1 MPDIKTREIDRTP
14 KIRDAAARLPKE
26 LVRDIAVKSGDSIK
40 SAFLSSPS
48 GGQGESMSEDASE
61 RLQNG
66 MERTTDTGVRA
77 TWGSGKRIVQMA
89 GRRRR
94 GRSATGTEYTGGTQ
108 NATGGFAD
116 GQTSSPSAGLPAEEI
131 DHHGLSGIDAKEYA
145 IREKQTEN
153 LRIKT
158 KEEMRTVQGITKSTE
173 RGKYIGSGKLSYSS
187 AERIKAKSKADKLGR
202 SSAVTRE
209 RGQRIYQAGKQL
221 AIKGKSMAGKTGK
234 GAKKAISSIKATVK
248 TTVTAVRSVL
258 AFVSAGSVVVFFVII
273 LGVIGGIAA
282 SSGSSSAESLSQEV
296 LAYTSTIQRYA
307 SQYGIPEY
315 VASIQAIMMQES
327 GGRGT
332 DPMQASEC
340 PYNTRYPNSPGA
352 IQDPE
357 YSIQVGVQYYADCVS
372 QAGCESPSDLGRLQL
387 SWQGYNYGN
396 GYIDWALTNYG
407 GYSLENALEFSQQQ
421 AAAHGWSGYGD
432 PEYVPH
438 VQRYYSGGNI
448 FAGLFGNQQ
457 IVTIAQNEIG
467 ASDGQKYWSWYG
479 FTTYQ
484 EWCACFVSW
493 CGEQAGLIDSGAI
506 PRFSLCSDGVA
517 WFQSQGKWQAA
528 GSTPT
533 AGSLVFFDWGGD
545 GVSDHVAIVEKC
557 ENGIIYTIEGNTST
571 KINGESIRGVWQHTY
586 TVGNTK
592 ILGYGMQ

>member
-26 LVRDIAVKSGDSIK
+26 LVRDIAVKSGESVK
-40 SAFLSSPS
+40 SSFSSVS
-48 GGQGESMSEDASE
+48 AGGQGKSMSEDAGD

-66 MERTTDTGVRA
+66 MEWTADKGSRAVWGTGKKAVQGTAR
-77 TWGSGKRIVQMA
+77 KR
-89 GRRRR
+89 REK
-94 GRSATGTEYTGGTQ
+94 SAYTGYSDGTQ
-108 NATGGFAD
+108 NETSGFPD
-116 GQTSSPSAGLPAEEI
+116 RQTAEPPAGVSAAGAERQGEP
-131 DHHGLSGIDAKEYA
+131 GIHPEEVA
-145 IREKQTEN
+145 IRERQTEH
-153 LRIKT
+153 LQVKT
-158 KEEMRTVQGITKSTE
+158 KEEAQAAQEMKESAGRRTAGA
-173 RGKYIGSGKLSYSS
+173 SGKLSDSS
-187 AERIKAKSKADKLGR
+187 AGRIKSKSQMEKMSKSGNAVRKQGR
-202 SSAVTRE
+202 RT
-209 RGQRIYQAGKQL
+209 YQAGKQL
-221 AIKGKSMAGKTGK
+221 AVKGKSMTGKTAK
-234 GAKKAISSIKATVK
+234 GIKQTASSVKAAAKSA
-248 TTVTAVRSVL
+248 VTAVRSAL
-258 AFVSAGSVVVFFVII
+258 ALVSAGSVVVFLVII

-296 LAYTSTIQRYA
+296 LAYTSTIQKYA

-357 YSIQVGVQYYADCVS
+357 YSIQVGVQYYADCVE
-372 QAGCESPSDLGRLQL
+372 QAGCKSPADLGRLQL

-396 GYIDWALTNYG
+396 GYIGWALTNYG

-438 VQRYYSGGNI
+438 VQRYYSGGNL

-457 IVTIAQNEIG
+457 IVTAAKGEIG
-467 ASDGQKYWSWYG
+467 ASDGQKYWEWYG
-479 FTTYQ
+479 FGSYQ

-493 CGEQAGLIDSGAI
+493 CGEQAGLIENEAM
-506 PRFSLCSDGVA
+506 PRFSLCSDGMS
-517 WFQSQGKWQAA
+517 WFQSQGKWQTA

-533 AGSLVFFDWGGD
+533 AGSLIFFDWDGD
-545 GVSDHVAIVEKC
+545 RVPDHVGIVEKC
-557 ENGIIYTIEGNTST
+557 EDGTIYTVEGNTST
-571 KINGESIRGVWQHTY
+571 IINGESIRGVWQHQY
-586 TVGNTK
+586 VISNPS
-592 ILGYGMQ
+592 ILGYGTI

>member
-14 KIRDAAARLPKE
+14 KIRDAAAMLPKE
-26 LVRDIAVKSGDSIK
+26 LVRDIAVKSGESVKDSFF
-40 SAFLSSPS
+40 SASA
-48 GGQGESMSEDASE
+48 GGQEKSMSEDAGD
-61 RLQNG
+61 RLQSG
-66 MERTTDTGVRA
+66 MERTADIGSRAVWGTGKKAVQRAVRKRREKTAYTGYSDETQNNTGGFTDKQTA
-77 TWGSGKRIVQMA
+77 ESPA
-89 GRRRR
+89 GM
-94 GRSATGTEYTGGTQ
+94 SATG
-108 NATGGFAD
+108 
-116 GQTSSPSAGLPAEEI
+116 AERQGE
-131 DHHGLSGIDAKEYA
+131 SGIYPEGAA
-145 IREKQTEN
+145 IREKQTEH

-158 KEEMRTVQGITKSTE
+158 KEEAQTAQEMKESAVRRTAGA
-173 RGKYIGSGKLSYSS
+173 SGKFSDSS
-187 AERIKAKSKADKLGR
+187 AGRIKSKSQMEKMSKSGNAVREQGR
-202 SSAVTRE
+202 RT
-209 RGQRIYQAGKQL
+209 YQAGKQL
-221 AIKGKSMAGKTGK
+221 AVKWRSTAGKTAK
-234 GAKKAISSIKATVK
+234 GLKQTASSVKAAAKSA
-248 TTVTAVRSVL
+248 VTAVRSAL
-258 AFVSAGSVVVFFVII
+258 ALVSAGSVVVFLVII

-296 LAYTSTIQRYA
+296 LAYTSTIQKYA

-357 YSIQVGVQYYADCVS
+357 YSIQVGIQYYADCVE
-372 QAGCESPSDLGRLQL
+372 QAGCESPADMRRLQL

-396 GYIDWALTNYG
+396 GYIGWALTNYG

-448 FAGLFGNQQ
+448 FEGLFGNQQ
-457 IVTIAQNEIG
+457 IVTIAQNEVG
-467 ASDGQKYWSWYG
+467 GSDGQKYWSWYG

-493 CGEQAGLIDSGAI
+493 CGEQAGLVESGAM
-506 PRFSLCSDGVA
+506 PGFSLCSDGVS
-517 WFQSQGKWQAA
+517 WFQSHGKWQSA

-533 AGSLVFFDWGGD
+533 VGSLIFFDWGGD
-545 GVSDHVAIVEKC
+545 GVSDHVGIVEKY
-557 ENGIIYTIEGNTST
+557 ENGIVYTIEGNTST
-571 KINGESIRGVWQHTY
+571 RVNGESVRGVWQHQY
-586 TVGNTK
+586 NISNK
-592 ILGYGMQ
+592 AILGYGMLQ

>member
-1 MPDIKTREIDRTP
+1 MPDIKTREVDRTL

-26 LVRDIAVKSGDSIK
+26 LVHDIAVKSGDSVK
-40 SAFLSSPS
+40 STFLPASYGEQGPSPT
-48 GGQGESMSEDASE
+48 EDAGD
-61 RLQNG
+61 RLQTG
-66 MERTTDTGVRA
+66 MEWTADHGGRA
-77 TWGSGKRIVQMA
+77 TWSAGEKAARMVAKRHQEQLVPGEPSEEVPSGMDLKEQEIRVKQTGGVQM
-89 GRRRR
+89 
-94 GRSATGTEYTGGTQ
+94 
-108 NATGGFAD
+108 
-116 GQTSSPSAGLPAEEI
+116 
-131 DHHGLSGIDAKEYA
+131 
-145 IREKQTEN
+145 
-153 LRIKT
+153 KT
-158 KEEMRTVQGITKSTE
+158 KDRMEAARKRAGSSGRLST
-173 RGKYIGSGKLSYSS
+173 SA
-187 AERIKAKSKADKLGR
+187 AERIKSRGSVEKAGR
-202 SSAVTRE
+202 GSTAARE
-209 RGQRIYQAGKQL
+209 QGHRTYQAGKQL
-221 AIKGKSMAGKTGK
+221 AVRGKSMAGKGVRETVSGVK
-234 GAKKAISSIKATVK
+234 AAAKSAAAAVK
-248 TTVTAVRSVL
+248 TTL
-258 AFVSAGSVVVFFVII
+258 APAMAGGVVVLLVIVF
-273 LGVIGGIAA
+273 GVIGGISV
-282 SSGSSSAESLSQEV
+282 SSVSSSTEALSQEV

-340 PYNTRYPNSPGA
+340 PYNTRYPNNPGT

-357 YSIQVGVQYYADCVS
+357 YSIQVGVQYYADCVN
-372 QAGCESPSDLGRLQL
+372 QAGCENPADLNRLQL

-396 GYIDWALTNYG
+396 GYIGWALTNYG

-438 VQRYYSGGNI
+438 VQRYYSDGNI

-479 FTTYQ
+479 FGSYQ

-493 CGEQAGLIDSGAI
+493 CGEQAGLIDSGAM
-506 PRFSLCSDGVA
+506 PRFSLCSDGMS

-528 GSTPT
+528 GNTPT
-533 AGSLVFFDWGGD
+533 AGSLIFFDWGGD

-557 ENGIIYTIEGNTST
+557 ENGIIYTIEGNTS
-571 KINGESIRGVWQHTY
+571 IRVNGESVRGVWQHQY
-586 TVGNTK
+586 EIHNSS
-592 ILGYGMQ
+592 IMGYGQ

>member
-26 LVRDIAVKSGDSIK
+26 LVHDISVKSGM
-40 SAFLSSPS
+40 SAKESFFSAS
-48 GGQGESMSEDASE
+48 GGVQGKSMSEDAGD
-61 RLQNG
+61 RLQSG
-66 MERTTDTGVRA
+66 MEWTADTGTRAVWSTGEKAVQRAVR
-77 TWGSGKRIVQMA
+77 KR
-89 GRRRR
+89 REK
-94 GRSATGTEYTGGTQ
+94 SAYTEHSDNTSYG
-108 NATGGFAD
+108 TGGFAD
-116 GQTSSPSAGLPAEEI
+116 RQSAYSTAGTSTVGIADGKEDVNNPEEF
-131 DHHGLSGIDAKEYA
+131 AV
-145 IREKQTEN
+145 REKKTEE

-158 KEEMRTVQGITKSTE
+158 KETAQATQEIAGSAGRRTSDAS
-173 RGKYIGSGKLSYSS
+173 RKLSFSS
-187 AERIKAKSKADKLGR
+187 AERIKSKSQMEKMGR
-202 SSAVTRE
+202 NTANVRE
-209 RGQRIYQAGKQL
+209 QGRRTYQAGKQL
-221 AIKGKSMAGKTGK
+221 AIRGKSVAGKTTK
-234 GAKKAISSIKATVK
+234 GAKQAVSSVKAAAKSA
-248 TTVTAVRSVL
+248 VTAVRSVL
-258 AFVSAGSVVVFFVII
+258 ALVSGGGVVVFLVII

-282 SSGSSSAESLSQEV
+282 FSGNSSAEPLSQEV

-357 YSIQVGVQYYADCVS
+357 YSIQVGIQYYADCVE
-372 QAGCESPSDLGRLQL
+372 QAGCESPADMGRLQL

-396 GYIDWALTNYG
+396 GYIGWALENYG

-457 IVTIAQNEIG
+457 IVTVAKNEIG

-493 CGEQAGLIDSGAI
+493 CGEQAGLIESGAM
-506 PRFSLCSDGVA
+506 PRFSLCSDGMS
-517 WFQSQGKWQAA
+517 WFQSHGKWQSA
-528 GSTPT
+528 GSTPNV
-533 AGSLVFFDWGGD
+533 GSIIFFDWGGD

-557 ENGIIYTIEGNTST
+557 ENGIVYTIEGNTST
-571 KINGESIRGVWQHTY
+571 RVDGERVRGVWQHQY
-586 TVGNTK
+586 NIGADD
-592 ILGYGMQ
+592 ILGYGMLR

>member
-14 KIRDAAARLPKE
+14 KIKDAAARLPKE
-26 LVRDIAVKSGDSIK
+26 LVRDIAVKSGESVK
-40 SAFLSSPS
+40 NSFFSASA
-48 GGQGESMSEDASE
+48 GGQGTSMSEDAGD
-61 RLQNG
+61 RLQSG
-66 MERTTDTGVRA
+66 MEWTADKGSRVIGGVGKKTAQRIARKRREKFDYTTDGVQNDTDGFTDRQA
-77 TWGSGKRIVQMA
+77 AEPPA
-89 GRRRR
+89 GM
-94 GRSATGTEYTGGTQ
+94 SAIE
-108 NATGGFAD
+108 
-116 GQTSSPSAGLPAEEI
+116 AECQGEQ
-131 DHHGLSGIDAKEYA
+131 GIHPEEVA
-145 IREKQTEN
+145 IREKQTEH

-158 KEEMRTVQGITKSTE
+158 KEEAHEMKESAGRRTAGA
-173 RGKYIGSGKLSYSS
+173 SGKFSDSS
-187 AERIKAKSKADKLGR
+187 AGRIKSRSQTEKISKRSNTVREQGR
-202 SSAVTRE
+202 RT
-209 RGQRIYQAGKQL
+209 YQAGKQL
-221 AIKGKSMAGKTGK
+221 AIKGKSAVGKTAK
-234 GAKKAISSIKATVK
+234 GLKQTVSSVKAAAKTA
-248 TTVTAVRSVL
+248 VTAVRSVL
-258 AFVSAGSVVVFFVII
+258 ALVSAGSVVIFLVII

-296 LAYTSTIQRYA
+296 LAYTSTIQKYA

-327 GGRGT
+327 GGQGS

-372 QAGCESPSDLGRLQL
+372 QAKCKNPSDLDGLQL

-396 GYIDWALTNYG
+396 GYIGWALTNYG

-432 PEYVPH
+432 PKYVPH
-438 VQRYYSGGNI
+438 VQRYYSNGNI

-457 IVTIAQNEIG
+457 IVTIAKNEIG

-479 FTTYQ
+479 FTTHQ

-493 CGEQAGLIDSGAI
+493 CGEQAGLIDSGAM

-528 GSTPT
+528 GNTPT
-533 AGSLVFFDWGGD
+533 AGSLIFFDWGGD

-557 ENGIIYTIEGNTST
+557 ENGIIYTIEGNTS
-571 KINGESIRGVWQHTY
+571 IRVNGESVRGVWQHQY
-586 TVGNTK
+586 EIHNSS
-592 ILGYGMQ
+592 IMGYGK